1 MAADA
6 WAGRGPPS
14 MAVAG
19 GGAPTTAWRLKWR
32 TTAGSSLR
40 MGFGGSLMSG
50 GGSAL
55 TSGISIDAGVS

>member
-1 MAADA
+1 
-6 WAGRGPPS
+6 
-14 MAVAG
+14 MAVAR
-19 GGAPTTAWRLKWR
+19 GGAPTTAWSSKWR
-32 TTAGSSLR
+32 SAAGSSLR

>member
-1 MAADA
+1 
-6 WAGRGPPS
+6 

-50 GGSAL
+50 GGSAS
-55 TSGISIDAGVS
+55 TSGISIDADVS